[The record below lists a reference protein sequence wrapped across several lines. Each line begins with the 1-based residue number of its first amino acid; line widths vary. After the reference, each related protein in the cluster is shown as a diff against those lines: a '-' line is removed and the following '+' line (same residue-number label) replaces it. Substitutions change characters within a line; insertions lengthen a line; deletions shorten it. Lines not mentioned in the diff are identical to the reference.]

1 MRNLKLYAKN
11 EKGQNS
17 PIQTV
22 RVFIKDLR
30 MQFGIE
36 TPTILIMKTG
46 EGIKLPDPLNHKRNE
61 GQ

>member
-46 EGIKLPDPLNHKRNE
+46 EGIKLPDH
-61 GQ
+61 